1 MFVFIIGAYKGYVN
15 IYLVSNSFPDILLS
29 SAVAIASSLLIIKLS
44 MYTERLKLLSFI
56 GKNSM
61 IYLCVYLF
69 VLETLRIYL
78 NDLTRYLYL
87 SEIQGNFVKLLFHVG
102 FATIATCFILT
113 IKKFILNSHE
123 HNENDIIEKRNLGID
138 IMKRILIIL
147 IIHTIFDKDIQNW
160 LFEYFDGFYI
170 YHIVLSLLIQ
180 LVLGVIVGI
189 FIKSIKKNII
199 K

>member
-1 MFVFIIGAYKGYVN
+1 
-15 IYLVSNSFPDILLS
+15 
-29 SAVAIASSLLIIKLS
+29 
-44 MYTERLKLLSFI
+44 
-56 GKNSM
+56 M

-102 FATIATCFILT
+102 FATITTCFILT